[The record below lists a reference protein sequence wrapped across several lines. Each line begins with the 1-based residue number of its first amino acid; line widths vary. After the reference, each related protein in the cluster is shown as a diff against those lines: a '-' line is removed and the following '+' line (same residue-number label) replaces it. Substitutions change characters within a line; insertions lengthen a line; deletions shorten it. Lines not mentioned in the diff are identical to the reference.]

1 MLMNERI
8 FNFSSGP
15 AMLPLPVLERARNE
29 LLSYEG
35 TGMSIMEMSHRSDR
49 FKEILDRAEVGIRN
63 LLSVPNNYRILFLQG
78 GATLQFS
85 MVPLNFLS
93 KDETADYIITGA
105 WGKKAAAEAQRCGNV
120 RIVYSSEPGGFR
132 SVPSS
137 GEIVFDPKAR
147 YIHYTSNET
156 IEGVEFSYDLDIG
169 NTIPVICDAS
179 SNILSKPIDVR
190 KYSLIYAGAQKNI
203 GPSGVTVVI
212 ISDDLISRVPHGQH
226 RSLDYRLFAEN
237 DSMPNTPNT
246 WGIYIISL
254 VCEWMADQGGLNGI
268 SAANQKKARYIYDA
282 IDKSDGFYRGHA
294 ELGARSRMNVTFRL
308 ADDEIEDRFCSEA
321 ARQGLD
327 GLKGH
332 RSVGGIRASIYNAFP
347 FDGVK
352 ALVDFMNDFAS
363 RNG

>member
-1 MLMNERI
+1 
-8 FNFSSGP
+8 
-15 AMLPLPVLERARNE
+15 MLPLPVLEKARE
-29 LLSYEG
+29 EILSYQR
-35 TGMSIMEMSHRSDR
+35 TGMSIMEMSHRSDK
-49 FKEILDRAEVGIRN
+49 FEEVLHRAESGLRT
-63 LLSVPNNYRILFLQG
+63 LLSVPKNFKILFLQG

-93 KDETADYIITGA
+93 RDETADYMITGA
-105 WGKKAAAEAQRCGNV
+105 WGKKAAIEAQRCGSV
-120 RIVYSSEPGGFR
+120 KTVYSSEAGGFR
-132 SVPSS
+132 TVPNR
-137 GEIVFDPKAR
+137 EEADFTPEAK

-156 IEGVEFSYDLDIG
+156 IEGVEFPYDVDG
-169 NTIPVICDAS
+169 GGVPVICDAS
-179 SNILSKPIDVR
+179 SNILSKPIDVS

-212 ISDDLISRVPHGQH
+212 ISDELIDRVPRDQH

-254 VCEWMADQGGLNGI
+254 VCEWLTGRGGLDKI
-268 SAANQKKARYIYDA
+268 AAENQRKAQYLYEA
-282 IDKSDGFYRGHA
+282 IDNSDGFFRGHA
-294 ELGARSRMNVTFRL
+294 ELAARSKMNVTFRL
-308 ADDEIEDRFCSEA
+308 SNSSIEDRFCIEA
-321 ARQGLD
+321 ASQGLD

-352 ALVDFMNDFAS
+352 ALVGFMEDFAS